1 MGDPRTLDMLQE
13 ILDRLIALDEKQDEI
28 LEKLANLSA
37 GGYNEDNEL

>member
-1 MGDPRTLDMLQE
+1 MEDLETTLE
-13 ILDRLIALDEKQDEI
+13 RILERLDNLEEKQDEI